1 MKMRR
6 ISKYLFFSLVLTA
19 CFFLLN
25 RQVPFFSDDLG
36 WINSIQGESFLDKIE
51 SVFEVQKRHWLTQ
64 NGRITCHA
72 FLQCVAGNGELAY
85 DLFISILFGLSIL
98 LFNKLFDDKDN
109 KSDILIFAL
118 IAIVFLYL
126 SPSSTTNFYWAAGG
140 CNYLL
145 PVFFSLGFLCCINY
159 LKTRNFDNYLLPFV
173 ALFSFIAG
181 WTHEIFALP
190 ISFALF
196 CMIIYNICKGKHLSK
211 QHFCLIIPFWLGALL
226 IVVSPGTIAR
236 IAGNG
241 GAEGATFLSAL
252 LAKAVTSFKIFRYGR
267 CFYVLLALLIY
278 LALSKKKSLVE
289 FVKDNVFLC
298 LCCLGSLGIVVIL
311 GVGGRAVWGV
321 EVFSLLIIIKW
332 VNSVLA
338 HSDKS
343 AVWNKIG
350 AVLAVIIIVHQ
361 ACLIKPFKES
371 WDTYRAVVEQTK
383 QSNFEGTASMEQWK
397 SDNPLIDP
405 FVAHPYE
412 MMMED
417 MWMRIPLHCNVCR
430 TDVYDYLKKNGGQ
443 MTEKTVMNIDGDF
456 VVPLSEE
463 IEKAVRAGAFEMKLK
478 PITYT
483 QQGSLMYLSWHQL
496 LQKMW
501 PERYPKTISAVYE
514 DEVSCLSVGGRQ
526 YLRFEKPVRPVYR
539 EIESVIIY

>member
-1 MKMRR
+1 MKW
-6 ISKYLFFSLVLTA
+6 ILLFLLSLVTLFFLI
-19 CFFLLN
+19 N
-25 RQVPFFSDDLG
+25 EQVPFFSDDIN
-36 WINSIQGESFLDKIE
+36 WIGSLETNNFSGFVE
-51 SVFEVQKRHWLTQ
+51 SVINRQVNVWLTE
-64 NGRITCHA
+64 NGRAMNHLLWQIT
-72 FLQCVAGNGELAY
+72 VANGDLCY
-85 DLFISILFGLSIL
+85 DVFISVVFVFYLWSAISLAAIRFVWSSLFLWSIAA
-98 LFNKLFDDKDN
+98 F
-109 KSDILIFAL
+109 ST
-118 IAIVFLYL
+118 LYL
-126 SPSSTTNFYWAAGG
+126 SPASSSNFYWAAGG
-140 CNYLL
+140 CHYLWPAML
-145 PVFFSLGFLCCINY
+145 SIVYLILLKKSCINKFSIIK
-159 LKTRNFDNYLLPFV
+159 LTFLSF
-173 ALFSFIAG
+173 FSFIAG

-332 VNSVLA
+332 VNSVLE

-383 QSNFEGTASMEQWK
+383 QSDFEGTASMEQWK

-417 MWMRIPLHCNVCR
+417 MWMRFPLHCNVCR

-496 LQKMW
+496 LQKIW

>member
-1 MKMRR
+1 MKW
-6 ISKYLFFSLVLTA
+6 ILLFLLSLVTLFFLI
-19 CFFLLN
+19 N
-25 RQVPFFSDDLG
+25 EQVPFFSDDIN
-36 WINSIQGESFLDKIE
+36 WIGSLETNNFSGFVE
-51 SVFEVQKRHWLTQ
+51 SVINRQVNVWLTE
-64 NGRITCHA
+64 NGRAMNHLLWQIT
-72 FLQCVAGNGELAY
+72 VANGDLCY
-85 DLFISILFGLSIL
+85 DVFISVVFVFYLWSAINLAAIRFVWNSLFLWSIAA
-98 LFNKLFDDKDN
+98 F
-109 KSDILIFAL
+109 ST
-118 IAIVFLYL
+118 LYL
-126 SPSSTTNFYWAAGG
+126 SPTSSSNFYWAAGG
-140 CNYLL
+140 CHYLWPAMSSIVYLL
-145 PVFFSLGFLCCINY
+145 LLKKSCINKFSIIK
-159 LKTRNFDNYLLPFV
+159 LTFLSF
-173 ALFSFIAG
+173 FSFIAG

-190 ISFALF
+190 ISFTLF

-278 LALSKKKSLVE
+278 LALSKKKSLSV
-289 FVKDNVFLC
+289 FLKDNAFLC

-383 QSNFEGTASMEQWK
+383 QSDFEGTASMEQWK

-430 TDVYDYLKKNGGQ
+430 TNVYDYLKKNGGQ

-456 VVPLSEE
+456 VVPLSDE

-496 LQKMW
+496 LQKIW

-514 DEVSCLSVGGRQ
+514 DEVSYLSVGGRQ

>member
-1 MKMRR
+1 MKW
-6 ISKYLFFSLVLTA
+6 ILLFLLSLVTLFFLI
-19 CFFLLN
+19 N
-25 RQVPFFSDDLG
+25 EQVPFFSDDIN
-36 WINSIQGESFLDKIE
+36 WIGSLETNNFSGFVE
-51 SVFEVQKRHWLTQ
+51 SVINRQVNVWLTE
-64 NGRITCHA
+64 NGRAMNHLLWQIT
-72 FLQCVAGNGELAY
+72 VANGDLCY
-85 DLFISILFGLSIL
+85 DVFISVVFVIFLWSAINFAAIRFVWSSLFLWSIAA
-98 LFNKLFDDKDN
+98 F
-109 KSDILIFAL
+109 ST
-118 IAIVFLYL
+118 LYL
-126 SPSSTTNFYWAAGG
+126 SPASSSNFYWAAGG
-140 CNYLL
+140 CHYLWPAML
-145 PVFFSLGFLCCINY
+145 SIVYLILLKKSCINKFSIIK
-159 LKTRNFDNYLLPFV
+159 LTFLSF
-173 ALFSFIAG
+173 FSFIAG

-383 QSNFEGTASMEQWK
+383 QSDFEGTASMEQWK

>member
-1 MKMRR
+1 MKW
-6 ISKYLFFSLVLTA
+6 ILLFLLSLVTLFFLI
-19 CFFLLN
+19 N
-25 RQVPFFSDDLG
+25 EQVPFFSDDIN
-36 WINSIQGESFLDKIE
+36 WIGSLETNNFSGFVE
-51 SVFEVQKRHWLTQ
+51 SVINRQVNVWLTE
-64 NGRITCHA
+64 NGRAMNHLLWQIT
-72 FLQCVAGNGELAY
+72 VANGDLCY
-85 DLFISILFGLSIL
+85 DVFISVVFVFYLWSTINLAAIRFVWNSLFLWSIAA
-98 LFNKLFDDKDN
+98 F
-109 KSDILIFAL
+109 ST
-118 IAIVFLYL
+118 LYL
-126 SPSSTTNFYWAAGG
+126 SPASSSNFYWAAGG
-140 CNYLL
+140 CHYLWPAML
-145 PVFFSLGFLCCINY
+145 SIVYLILLKKSCINKFSIIK
-159 LKTRNFDNYLLPFV
+159 LTFLSF
-173 ALFSFIAG
+173 FSFIAG

-383 QSNFEGTASMEQWK
+383 QSDFEGTASMEQWK

>member
-1 MKMRR
+1 MKW
-6 ISKYLFFSLVLTA
+6 ILLFLLSLVTLFFLI
-19 CFFLLN
+19 N
-25 RQVPFFSDDLG
+25 EQVPFFSDDIN
-36 WINSIQGESFLDKIE
+36 WIGSLETNNFSGFVE
-51 SVFEVQKRHWLTQ
+51 SVINRQVNVWLTE
-64 NGRITCHA
+64 NGRAMNHLLWQIT
-72 FLQCVAGNGELAY
+72 VANGDLCY
-85 DLFISILFGLSIL
+85 DVFISVVFVFYLWSAINLAAIRFVWNSLFLWSIAA
-98 LFNKLFDDKDN
+98 F
-109 KSDILIFAL
+109 ST
-118 IAIVFLYL
+118 LYL
-126 SPSSTTNFYWAAGG
+126 SPTSSSNFYWAAGG
-140 CNYLL
+140 CHYLWPAMSSIVYLL
-145 PVFFSLGFLCCINY
+145 LLKKSCINKFSIIK
-159 LKTRNFDNYLLPFV
+159 LTFLSF
-173 ALFSFIAG
+173 FSFIAG

-278 LALSKKKSLVE
+278 LALSKKKSLSV
-289 FVKDNVFLC
+289 FLKDNALLC

-383 QSNFEGTASMEQWK
+383 QSDFEGTSSMEQWK

-430 TDVYDYLKKNGGQ
+430 TNVYDYLKKNGGQ

-456 VVPLSEE
+456 VVPLSDE

-501 PERYPKTISAVYE
+501 PERYPTTISVVYE
-514 DEVSCLSVGGRQ
+514 DEVSRLSVGGRQ

-539 EIESVIIY
+539 QIESVIIY

>member
-1 MKMRR
+1 MKW
-6 ISKYLFFSLVLTA
+6 ILLFLLSLVTLFFLI
-19 CFFLLN
+19 N
-25 RQVPFFSDDLG
+25 EQVPFFSDDIN
-36 WINSIQGESFLDKIE
+36 WIGSLETNNFSGFVE
-51 SVFEVQKRHWLTQ
+51 SVINRQVNVWLTE
-64 NGRITCHA
+64 NGRAMNHLLWQIT
-72 FLQCVAGNGELAY
+72 VANGDLCY
-85 DLFISILFGLSIL
+85 DVFISVVFVFYLWSAINLAAIRFVWNSLFLWSIVA
-98 LFNKLFDDKDN
+98 F
-109 KSDILIFAL
+109 ST
-118 IAIVFLYL
+118 LYL
-126 SPSSTTNFYWAAGG
+126 SPTSSSNFYWAAGG
-140 CNYLL
+140 CHYLWPAMSSIVYL
-145 PVFFSLGFLCCINY
+145 ILLKKSCINKFSIIKLTLLSFFS
-159 LKTRNFDNYLLPFV
+159 FV
-173 ALFSFIAG
+173 AG

-278 LALSKKKSLVE
+278 LALSKKKSLGE

-383 QSNFEGTASMEQWK
+383 QSDFEGTASMEQWK

-430 TDVYDYLKKNGGQ
+430 KDVYDYLKKNGGQ

-514 DEVSCLSVGGRQ
+514 DEVSCLIVGGRQ

>member
-1 MKMRR
+1 MKW
-6 ISKYLFFSLVLTA
+6 ILLFLLSLVTLFFLI
-19 CFFLLN
+19 N
-25 RQVPFFSDDLG
+25 EQVPFFSDDIN
-36 WINSIQGESFLDKIE
+36 WIGSLETNNFSGFVESIINRQ
-51 SVFEVQKRHWLTQ
+51 VNVWLTE
-64 NGRITCHA
+64 NGRAMNHLLWQIT
-72 FLQCVAGNGELAY
+72 VGNGDLCY
-85 DLFISILFGLSIL
+85 DVFISVVFVFYLWSAINLAAIRFVWSSLFLWSIAA
-98 LFNKLFDDKDN
+98 F
-109 KSDILIFAL
+109 ST
-118 IAIVFLYL
+118 LYL
-126 SPSSTTNFYWAAGG
+126 SPASSSNFYWAAGG
-140 CNYLL
+140 CHYLWPAL
-145 PVFFSLGFLCCINY
+145 LSIVYLILLKKSCINKFSIIK
-159 LKTRNFDNYLLPFV
+159 LTCLSFV
-173 ALFSFIAG
+173 SFMAG

-196 CMIIYNICKGKHLSK
+196 CMIIYNIYKGKHLSI

-289 FVKDNVFLC
+289 FVKDNALLC

-383 QSNFEGTASMEQWK
+383 QSDFEGTASMEQWK

-430 TDVYDYLKKNGGQ
+430 TNVYDYLKKNGGQ

-483 QQGSLMYLSWHQL
+483 QQGSLMYLTWHQM
-496 LQKMW
+496 LQMMW

>member
-1 MKMRR
+1 MKW
-6 ISKYLFFSLVLTA
+6 ILLFLLSLVTLFFLI
-19 CFFLLN
+19 N
-25 RQVPFFSDDLG
+25 EQVPFFSDDIN
-36 WINSIQGESFLDKIE
+36 WIGSLETNNFSGFVE
-51 SVFEVQKRHWLTQ
+51 SVINRQVNVWLTE
-64 NGRITCHA
+64 NGRAMNHLLWQIT
-72 FLQCVAGNGELAY
+72 VANGDLCY
-85 DLFISILFGLSIL
+85 DVFISVVFVFYLWSTINLAAIRFVWNSLFLWSIAA
-98 LFNKLFDDKDN
+98 F
-109 KSDILIFAL
+109 ST
-118 IAIVFLYL
+118 LYL
-126 SPSSTTNFYWAAGG
+126 SPASSSNFYWAAGG
-140 CNYLL
+140 CHYLWPAMLSIVYLL
-145 PVFFSLGFLCCINY
+145 LLKKSCINKFSIIKLTFLSFFSFM
-159 LKTRNFDNYLLPFV
+159 
-173 ALFSFIAG
+173 AG

-196 CMIIYNICKGKHLSK
+196 CMIIYNICKGKYLSK

-350 AVLAVIIIVHQ
+350 AVLSVIIIVHQ

-539 EIESVIIY
+539 EMESVIIY

>member
-1 MKMRR
+1 MKW
-6 ISKYLFFSLVLTA
+6 ILLFLLSLVTLFFLI
-19 CFFLLN
+19 N
-25 RQVPFFSDDLG
+25 EQVPFFSDDIN
-36 WINSIQGESFLDKIE
+36 WIGSLETNNFSGFVE
-51 SVFEVQKRHWLTQ
+51 SVINRQVNVWLTE
-64 NGRITCHA
+64 NGRAMNHLLWQIT
-72 FLQCVAGNGELAY
+72 VANGDLCY
-85 DLFISILFGLSIL
+85 DVFISVVFVFYLWSAISLAAIRFVWSSLFLWSIAA
-98 LFNKLFDDKDN
+98 F
-109 KSDILIFAL
+109 ST
-118 IAIVFLYL
+118 LYL
-126 SPSSTTNFYWAAGG
+126 SPASSSNFYWAAGG
-140 CNYLL
+140 CHYLWPAML
-145 PVFFSLGFLCCINY
+145 SIVYLILLKKSCINKFSIIKLTFLSFFSFM
-159 LKTRNFDNYLLPFV
+159 
-173 ALFSFIAG
+173 AG

-196 CMIIYNICKGKHLSK
+196 CMIIYNICKGKHLSI

-289 FVKDNVFLC
+289 FVKDNALLC

>member
-1 MKMRR
+1 MKW
-6 ISKYLFFSLVLTA
+6 ILLFLLSLVTLFFLI
-19 CFFLLN
+19 N
-25 RQVPFFSDDLG
+25 EQVPFFSDDIN
-36 WINSIQGESFLDKIE
+36 WIGSLETNNFSGFVE
-51 SVFEVQKRHWLTQ
+51 SVINRQVNVWLTE
-64 NGRITCHA
+64 NGRAMNHLLWQIT
-72 FLQCVAGNGELAY
+72 VANGDLCY
-85 DLFISILFGLSIL
+85 DVFISVVFVFYLWSAINLAAIRFVWNSLFLWSIAA
-98 LFNKLFDDKDN
+98 F
-109 KSDILIFAL
+109 ST
-118 IAIVFLYL
+118 LYL
-126 SPSSTTNFYWAAGG
+126 SPTSSSNFYWAAGG
-140 CNYLL
+140 CHYLWPAMSSIVYLL
-145 PVFFSLGFLCCINY
+145 LLKKSCINKFSIIK
-159 LKTRNFDNYLLPFV
+159 LTFLSF
-173 ALFSFIAG
+173 FSFIAG

-190 ISFALF
+190 ISFTLF

-278 LALSKKKSLVE
+278 LALSKKKSLSV
-289 FVKDNVFLC
+289 FLKDNAFLC

>member
-1 MKMRR
+1 MKW
-6 ISKYLFFSLVLTA
+6 ILLFLLSLVTLFFLI
-19 CFFLLN
+19 N
-25 RQVPFFSDDLG
+25 EQVPFFSDDIN
-36 WINSIQGESFLDKIE
+36 WIGSLETNNFSGFVESIINRQ
-51 SVFEVQKRHWLTQ
+51 VNVWLTE
-64 NGRITCHA
+64 NGRAMNHLLWQIT
-72 FLQCVAGNGELAY
+72 VANGDLCY
-85 DLFISILFGLSIL
+85 DVFISVVFVFSLWSAINLAAIRFVWNSLFLWSIAA
-98 LFNKLFDDKDN
+98 F
-109 KSDILIFAL
+109 ST
-118 IAIVFLYL
+118 LYL
-126 SPSSTTNFYWAAGG
+126 SPTSSSNFYWAAGG
-140 CNYLL
+140 CHYLWPAMSSIVYL
-145 PVFFSLGFLCCINY
+145 ILLKKSCINKFSIIKLTFLSFFS
-159 LKTRNFDNYLLPFV
+159 FV
-173 ALFSFIAG
+173 AG

-267 CFYVLLALLIY
+267 CFYVLLALLVY

-371 WDTYRAVVEQTK
+371 WDTYRAVVEQIK
-383 QSNFEGTASMEQWK
+383 QSDFEGTSSMEQWK

-443 MTEKTVMNIDGDF
+443 MPEKTVMNIDGDF

>member
-1 MKMRR
+1 MKW
-6 ISKYLFFSLVLTA
+6 ILLFLLSLVTLFFLI
-19 CFFLLN
+19 N
-25 RQVPFFSDDLG
+25 EQVPFFSDDIN
-36 WINSIQGESFLDKIE
+36 WIGSLETNNFSGFVE
-51 SVFEVQKRHWLTQ
+51 SVINRQVNVWLTE
-64 NGRITCHA
+64 NGRAMNHLLWQIT
-72 FLQCVAGNGELAY
+72 VANGDLCY
-85 DLFISILFGLSIL
+85 DVFISVVFVFYLWSAINLAAIRFVWNSLFLWSIAA
-98 LFNKLFDDKDN
+98 F
-109 KSDILIFAL
+109 ST
-118 IAIVFLYL
+118 LYL
-126 SPSSTTNFYWAAGG
+126 SPTSSSNFYWAAGG
-140 CNYLL
+140 CHYLWPAMSSIVYLL
-145 PVFFSLGFLCCINY
+145 LLKKSCINKFSIIK
-159 LKTRNFDNYLLPFV
+159 LTFLSF
-173 ALFSFIAG
+173 FSFIAG

-190 ISFALF
+190 ISFTLF

-278 LALSKKKSLVE
+278 LALSKKKSLSV
-289 FVKDNVFLC
+289 FLKDNAFLC

-383 QSNFEGTASMEQWK
+383 QSDFEGTASMEQWK

-430 TDVYDYLKKNGGQ
+430 TNVYDYLKKNGGQ

-456 VVPLSEE
+456 VVPLSDE

-514 DEVSCLSVGGRQ
+514 DEVSCLIVGGRQ

>member
-1 MKMRR
+1 MKW
-6 ISKYLFFSLVLTA
+6 ILLFLLSLVTLFFLI
-19 CFFLLN
+19 N
-25 RQVPFFSDDLG
+25 EQVPFFSDDIN
-36 WINSIQGESFLDKIE
+36 WIGSLETNNFSGFVE
-51 SVFEVQKRHWLTQ
+51 SVINRQVNVWLTE
-64 NGRITCHA
+64 NGRAMNHLLWQIT
-72 FLQCVAGNGELAY
+72 VANGDLCY
-85 DLFISILFGLSIL
+85 DVFISVVFVFYLWSAINLAAIRFVWNSLFLWSIVA
-98 LFNKLFDDKDN
+98 F
-109 KSDILIFAL
+109 ST
-118 IAIVFLYL
+118 LYL
-126 SPSSTTNFYWAAGG
+126 SPTSSSNFYWAAGG
-140 CNYLL
+140 CHYLWPAMSSIVYL
-145 PVFFSLGFLCCINY
+145 ILLKKSCINKFSIIKLTFLSFFS
-159 LKTRNFDNYLLPFV
+159 FV
-173 ALFSFIAG
+173 AG

-278 LALSKKKSLVE
+278 LALSKKKSLGE

-430 TDVYDYLKKNGGQ
+430 KDVYDYLKKNGGQ

-514 DEVSCLSVGGRQ
+514 DEVSCLIVGGRQ

>member
-1 MKMRR
+1 MKW
-6 ISKYLFFSLVLTA
+6 ILLFLLSLVTLFFLI
-19 CFFLLN
+19 N
-25 RQVPFFSDDLG
+25 EQVPFFSDDIN
-36 WINSIQGESFLDKIE
+36 WIGSLETNNFSGFVE
-51 SVFEVQKRHWLTQ
+51 SVINRQVNVWLTE
-64 NGRITCHA
+64 NGRAMNHLLWQIT
-72 FLQCVAGNGELAY
+72 VANGDLCY
-85 DLFISILFGLSIL
+85 DVFISVVFVFYLWSTINLAAIRFVWNSLFLWSIAA
-98 LFNKLFDDKDN
+98 F
-109 KSDILIFAL
+109 ST
-118 IAIVFLYL
+118 LYL
-126 SPSSTTNFYWAAGG
+126 SPASSSNFYWAAGG
-140 CNYLL
+140 CHYLWPAMLSIVYLL
-145 PVFFSLGFLCCINY
+145 LLKKSCINKFSIIKLTFLSFFSFM
-159 LKTRNFDNYLLPFV
+159 
-173 ALFSFIAG
+173 AG

-196 CMIIYNICKGKHLSK
+196 CMIIYNICKGKYLSK

-463 IEKAVRAGAFEMKLK
+463 NEKAVRAGAFEMKLK

>member
-1 MKMRR
+1 MKW
-6 ISKYLFFSLVLTA
+6 ILLFLLSLVTLFFLI
-19 CFFLLN
+19 N
-25 RQVPFFSDDLG
+25 EQVPFFSDDIN
-36 WINSIQGESFLDKIE
+36 WIGSLETNNFSGFVE
-51 SVFEVQKRHWLTQ
+51 SVINRQVNVWLTE
-64 NGRITCHA
+64 NGRAMNHLLWQIT
-72 FLQCVAGNGELAY
+72 VGNGDLCY
-85 DLFISILFGLSIL
+85 DVFISVVFVIFLWSAINLAAIRFIWSSLFLWSIAA
-98 LFNKLFDDKDN
+98 F
-109 KSDILIFAL
+109 ST
-118 IAIVFLYL
+118 LYL
-126 SPSSTTNFYWAAGG
+126 SPASSSNFYWAAGG
-140 CNYLL
+140 CHYLWPAML
-145 PVFFSLGFLCCINY
+145 SIVYLILLKKSCINKFSIIK
-159 LKTRNFDNYLLPFV
+159 LTFLSF
-173 ALFSFIAG
+173 FSFIAG

-196 CMIIYNICKGKHLSK
+196 CMIIYNICKGKHLSI

-289 FVKDNVFLC
+289 FVKDNALLC

-343 AVWNKIG
+343 AVLNKIG
-350 AVLAVIIIVHQ
+350 AVLVVIIIVHQ

-514 DEVSCLSVGGRQ
+514 DEVSCLSVGGRL

>member
-1 MKMRR
+1 M
-6 ISKYLFFSLVLTA
+6 
-19 CFFLLN
+19 
-25 RQVPFFSDDLG
+25 
-36 WINSIQGESFLDKIE
+36 
-51 SVFEVQKRHWLTQ
+51 
-64 NGRITCHA
+64 
-72 FLQCVAGNGELAY
+72 
-85 DLFISILFGLSIL
+85 
-98 LFNKLFDDKDN
+98 
-109 KSDILIFAL
+109 
-118 IAIVFLYL
+118 
-126 SPSSTTNFYWAAGG
+126 
-140 CNYLL
+140 
-145 PVFFSLGFLCCINY
+145 
-159 LKTRNFDNYLLPFV
+159 
-173 ALFSFIAG
+173 
-181 WTHEIFALP
+181 
-190 ISFALF
+190 
-196 CMIIYNICKGKHLSK
+196 
-211 QHFCLIIPFWLGALL
+211 
-226 IVVSPGTIAR
+226 
-236 IAGNG
+236 
-241 GAEGATFLSAL
+241 
-252 LAKAVTSFKIFRYGR
+252 
-267 CFYVLLALLIY
+267 
-278 LALSKKKSLVE
+278 VE

-383 QSNFEGTASMEQWK
+383 QSNFEETASMEQWK

-443 MTEKTVMNIDGDF
+443 MPEKTVMNIDGDF

-496 LQKMW
+496 LQKIW

-539 EIESVIIY
+539 QIESVIIY

>member
-1 MKMRR
+1 MKW
-6 ISKYLFFSLVLTA
+6 ILLFLLSLVTLFFLI
-19 CFFLLN
+19 N
-25 RQVPFFSDDLG
+25 EQVPFFSDDIN
-36 WINSIQGESFLDKIE
+36 WIGSLETNNFSGFVE
-51 SVFEVQKRHWLTQ
+51 SVINRQVNVWLTE
-64 NGRITCHA
+64 NGRAMNHLLWQIT
-72 FLQCVAGNGELAY
+72 VANGDLCY
-85 DLFISILFGLSIL
+85 DVFISVVFVFYLWSAISLAAIRFVWSSLFLWSIAA
-98 LFNKLFDDKDN
+98 F
-109 KSDILIFAL
+109 ST
-118 IAIVFLYL
+118 LYL
-126 SPSSTTNFYWAAGG
+126 SPASSSNFYWAAGG
-140 CNYLL
+140 CHYLWPAML
-145 PVFFSLGFLCCINY
+145 SIVYLILLKKSCINKFSIIK
-159 LKTRNFDNYLLPFV
+159 LTFLSF
-173 ALFSFIAG
+173 FSFIAG

-226 IVVSPGTIAR
+226 IVVSPGTMAR

-289 FVKDNVFLC
+289 FVKDNVLLC

>member
-1 MKMRR
+1 MKW
-6 ISKYLFFSLVLTA
+6 ILLFLLSLVTLFFLI
-19 CFFLLN
+19 N
-25 RQVPFFSDDLG
+25 EQVPFFSDDIN
-36 WINSIQGESFLDKIE
+36 WIGSLETNNFSGFVE
-51 SVFEVQKRHWLTQ
+51 SVINRQVNVWLTE
-64 NGRITCHA
+64 NGRAMNHLLWQIT
-72 FLQCVAGNGELAY
+72 VANGDLCY
-85 DLFISILFGLSIL
+85 DVFISVVFVFYLWSAINLAAIRFVWNSLFLWSIAA
-98 LFNKLFDDKDN
+98 F
-109 KSDILIFAL
+109 ST
-118 IAIVFLYL
+118 LYL
-126 SPSSTTNFYWAAGG
+126 SPTSSSNFYWAAGG
-140 CNYLL
+140 CHYLWPAMSSIVYLL
-145 PVFFSLGFLCCINY
+145 LLKKSCINKFSIIK
-159 LKTRNFDNYLLPFV
+159 LTFLSF
-173 ALFSFIAG
+173 FSFIAG

-190 ISFALF
+190 ISFTLF

-278 LALSKKKSLVE
+278 LALSKKKSLSV
-289 FVKDNVFLC
+289 FLKDNAFLC

-338 HSDKS
+338 HSYKS

-383 QSNFEGTASMEQWK
+383 QSDFEGTASMEQWK

-430 TDVYDYLKKNGGQ
+430 TNVYDYLKKNGGQ

-456 VVPLSEE
+456 VVPLSDE

-478 PITYT
+478 PFTYT

-501 PERYPKTISAVYE
+501 PERYPTVVYE
-514 DEVSCLSVGGRQ
+514 DEVSRLSVGGRQ

>member
-1 MKMRR
+1 MKW
-6 ISKYLFFSLVLTA
+6 ILLFLLSLVTLFFLI
-19 CFFLLN
+19 N
-25 RQVPFFSDDLG
+25 EQVPFFSDDIN
-36 WINSIQGESFLDKIE
+36 WIGSLETNNFSGFVE
-51 SVFEVQKRHWLTQ
+51 SVINRQVNVWLTE
-64 NGRITCHA
+64 NGRAMNHLLWQIT
-72 FLQCVAGNGELAY
+72 VGNGDLCY
-85 DLFISILFGLSIL
+85 DVFISVVFVIFLWSAINLAAIRFIWSSLFLWSIAA
-98 LFNKLFDDKDN
+98 F
-109 KSDILIFAL
+109 ST
-118 IAIVFLYL
+118 LYL
-126 SPSSTTNFYWAAGG
+126 SPASSSNFYWAAGG
-140 CNYLL
+140 CHYLWPAML
-145 PVFFSLGFLCCINY
+145 SIVYLILLKKSCINKFSIIK
-159 LKTRNFDNYLLPFV
+159 LTFLSF
-173 ALFSFIAG
+173 FSFIAG

-196 CMIIYNICKGKHLSK
+196 CMIIYNICKGKHLSI

-289 FVKDNVFLC
+289 FVKDNVLLC

-343 AVWNKIG
+343 AVLNKIG
-350 AVLAVIIIVHQ
+350 AVLVVIIIVHQ

-514 DEVSCLSVGGRQ
+514 DEVSCLSVGGRL

>member
-1 MKMRR
+1 MKW
-6 ISKYLFFSLVLTA
+6 ILLFLLSLVTLFFLI
-19 CFFLLN
+19 N
-25 RQVPFFSDDLG
+25 EQVPFFSDDIN
-36 WINSIQGESFLDKIE
+36 WIGSLETNNFSGFVE
-51 SVFEVQKRHWLTQ
+51 SVINRQVDVWLTE
-64 NGRITCHA
+64 NGRAMNHLLWQIT
-72 FLQCVAGNGELAY
+72 VANGDLCY
-85 DLFISILFGLSIL
+85 DVFISVVFVFYLWSTINLAAIRFVWNSLFLWSIAA
-98 LFNKLFDDKDN
+98 F
-109 KSDILIFAL
+109 ST
-118 IAIVFLYL
+118 LYL
-126 SPSSTTNFYWAAGG
+126 SPASSSNFYWAAGG
-140 CNYLL
+140 CHYLWPAMLSIVYLL
-145 PVFFSLGFLCCINY
+145 LLKKSCINKFSIIK
-159 LKTRNFDNYLLPFV
+159 LTFLSF
-173 ALFSFIAG
+173 FSFIAG

-196 CMIIYNICKGKHLSK
+196 CMIIYNICKGKHLSI

-383 QSNFEGTASMEQWK
+383 LSDFEGTASMEQWK

-483 QQGSLMYLSWHQL
+483 QQGSLMYLTWHQM
-496 LQKMW
+496 LQMMW

>member
-1 MKMRR
+1 MKW
-6 ISKYLFFSLVLTA
+6 ILLFLLSLVTLFFLI
-19 CFFLLN
+19 N
-25 RQVPFFSDDLG
+25 EQVPFFSDDIN
-36 WINSIQGESFLDKIE
+36 WIGSLETNNFSGFVE
-51 SVFEVQKRHWLTQ
+51 SVINRQVNVWLTE
-64 NGRITCHA
+64 NGRAMNHLLWQIT
-72 FLQCVAGNGELAY
+72 VANGDLCY
-85 DLFISILFGLSIL
+85 DVFISVVFVFYLWSAINLAAIRFVWNSLFLWSIAA
-98 LFNKLFDDKDN
+98 F
-109 KSDILIFAL
+109 ST
-118 IAIVFLYL
+118 LYL
-126 SPSSTTNFYWAAGG
+126 SPTSSSNFYWAAGG
-140 CNYLL
+140 CHYLWPAMSSIVYLL
-145 PVFFSLGFLCCINY
+145 LLKKSCINKFSIIKLTFLSFFS
-159 LKTRNFDNYLLPFV
+159 FV
-173 ALFSFIAG
+173 AG

-278 LALSKKKSLVE
+278 LALSKKKSLSV
-289 FVKDNVFLC
+289 FLKDNAFLC

-383 QSNFEGTASMEQWK
+383 QSDFEGTASMEQWK

-430 TDVYDYLKKNGGQ
+430 KDVYDYLKKNGGQ

-456 VVPLSEE
+456 VVPLSDE

-514 DEVSCLSVGGRQ
+514 DEVSCLIVGGRQ

>member
-1 MKMRR
+1 MKW
-6 ISKYLFFSLVLTA
+6 ILLFLLSLVTLFFLI
-19 CFFLLN
+19 N
-25 RQVPFFSDDLG
+25 EQVPFFSDDIN
-36 WINSIQGESFLDKIE
+36 WIGSLETNNFSGFVE
-51 SVFEVQKRHWLTQ
+51 SVINRQVNVWLTE
-64 NGRITCHA
+64 NGRAMNHLLWQIT
-72 FLQCVAGNGELAY
+72 VANGDLCY
-85 DLFISILFGLSIL
+85 DVFISVVFVFYLWSAISLAAIRFVWSSLFLWSIAA
-98 LFNKLFDDKDN
+98 F
-109 KSDILIFAL
+109 ST
-118 IAIVFLYL
+118 LYL
-126 SPSSTTNFYWAAGG
+126 SPASSSNFYWAAGG
-140 CNYLL
+140 CHYLWPAML
-145 PVFFSLGFLCCINY
+145 SIVYLILLKKSCINKFSIIK
-159 LKTRNFDNYLLPFV
+159 LTFLSF
-173 ALFSFIAG
+173 FSFIAG

-196 CMIIYNICKGKHLSK
+196 CMIIYNICKGKHLSI

-267 CFYVLLALLIY
+267 CFYVLLAFLIY

-289 FVKDNVFLC
+289 FVKDNALLC

-383 QSNFEGTASMEQWK
+383 QSDFEGTASMEQWK

-417 MWMRIPLHCNVCR
+417 MWMRIPLHCNVCK
-430 TDVYDYLKKNGGQ
+430 TNVYDYLKKNGGQ

-483 QQGSLMYLSWHQL
+483 QQGSLMYLTWHQM
-496 LQKMW
+496 LQMMW

>member
-1 MKMRR
+1 MKW
-6 ISKYLFFSLVLTA
+6 ILLFLLSLVTLFFLI
-19 CFFLLN
+19 N
-25 RQVPFFSDDLG
+25 EQVPFFSDDIN
-36 WINSIQGESFLDKIE
+36 WIGSLETNNFSGFVE
-51 SVFEVQKRHWLTQ
+51 SVINRQVNVWLTE
-64 NGRITCHA
+64 NGRAMNHLLWQIT
-72 FLQCVAGNGELAY
+72 VANGDLCY
-85 DLFISILFGLSIL
+85 DVFISVVFVFYLWSTINLAAIRFVWNSLFLWSIAA
-98 LFNKLFDDKDN
+98 F
-109 KSDILIFAL
+109 ST
-118 IAIVFLYL
+118 LYL
-126 SPSSTTNFYWAAGG
+126 SPASSSNFYWAAGG
-140 CNYLL
+140 CHYLWPAMLSIVYLL
-145 PVFFSLGFLCCINY
+145 LLKKSCINKFSIIK
-159 LKTRNFDNYLLPFV
+159 LTFLSF
-173 ALFSFIAG
+173 FSFIAG

>member
-1 MKMRR
+1 MKW
-6 ISKYLFFSLVLTA
+6 ILLFLLSLVTLFFLI
-19 CFFLLN
+19 N
-25 RQVPFFSDDLG
+25 EQVPFFSDDIN
-36 WINSIQGESFLDKIE
+36 WIGSLETNNFSGFVE
-51 SVFEVQKRHWLTQ
+51 SVINRQVNVWLTE
-64 NGRITCHA
+64 NGRAMNHLLWQIT
-72 FLQCVAGNGELAY
+72 VANGDLCY
-85 DLFISILFGLSIL
+85 DVFISVVFVFYLWSAISLAAIRFVWSSLFLWSIAA
-98 LFNKLFDDKDN
+98 F
-109 KSDILIFAL
+109 ST
-118 IAIVFLYL
+118 LYL
-126 SPSSTTNFYWAAGG
+126 SPASSSNFYWAAGG
-140 CNYLL
+140 CHYLWPAML
-145 PVFFSLGFLCCINY
+145 SIVYLILLKKSCINKFSIIK
-159 LKTRNFDNYLLPFV
+159 LTFLSF
-173 ALFSFIAG
+173 FSFIAG

-289 FVKDNVFLC
+289 FVKDNVLLC

-383 QSNFEGTASMEQWK
+383 QSDFEGTASMEQWK

-417 MWMRIPLHCNVCR
+417 MWMRFPLHCNVCR

>member
-1 MKMRR
+1 MKW
-6 ISKYLFFSLVLTA
+6 ILLFLLSLVTLFFLI
-19 CFFLLN
+19 N
-25 RQVPFFSDDLG
+25 EQVPFFSDDIN
-36 WINSIQGESFLDKIE
+36 WIGSLETNNFSGFVE
-51 SVFEVQKRHWLTQ
+51 SVINRQVNVWLTE
-64 NGRITCHA
+64 NGRAMNHLLWQIT
-72 FLQCVAGNGELAY
+72 VANGDLCY
-85 DLFISILFGLSIL
+85 DVFISVVFVFYLWSAINLAAIRFVWNSLFLWSIAA
-98 LFNKLFDDKDN
+98 F
-109 KSDILIFAL
+109 ST
-118 IAIVFLYL
+118 LYL
-126 SPSSTTNFYWAAGG
+126 SPASSSNFYWAAGG
-140 CNYLL
+140 CHYLWPAMSSIVYL
-145 PVFFSLGFLCCINY
+145 ILLKKSCINKFSIIKLTFLSFFS
-159 LKTRNFDNYLLPFV
+159 FV
-173 ALFSFIAG
+173 AG

-267 CFYVLLALLIY
+267 CFYGLLALLIY
-278 LALSKKKSLVE
+278 LALSKKKSLSV
-289 FVKDNVFLC
+289 FLKDNAFLC

-383 QSNFEGTASMEQWK
+383 QSNFEETASMEQWK

-430 TDVYDYLKKNGGQ
+430 TNVYDYLKKNGGQ

-483 QQGSLMYLSWHQL
+483 QQGSLMYLTWHQM
-496 LQKMW
+496 LQMMW

>member
-1 MKMRR
+1 MKW
-6 ISKYLFFSLVLTA
+6 ILLFLLSLVTLFFLI
-19 CFFLLN
+19 N
-25 RQVPFFSDDLG
+25 EQVPFFSDDIN
-36 WINSIQGESFLDKIE
+36 WIGSLETNNFSGFVE
-51 SVFEVQKRHWLTQ
+51 SVINRQVNVWLTE
-64 NGRITCHA
+64 NGRAMNHLLWQIT
-72 FLQCVAGNGELAY
+72 VANGDLCY
-85 DLFISILFGLSIL
+85 DVFISVVFVFYLWSAISLAAIRFVWSSLFLWSIAA
-98 LFNKLFDDKDN
+98 F
-109 KSDILIFAL
+109 ST
-118 IAIVFLYL
+118 LYL
-126 SPSSTTNFYWAAGG
+126 SPASSSNFYWAAGG
-140 CNYLL
+140 CHYLWPAML
-145 PVFFSLGFLCCINY
+145 SIVYLILLKKSCINKFSIIK
-159 LKTRNFDNYLLPFV
+159 LTFLSF
-173 ALFSFIAG
+173 FSFIAG

-196 CMIIYNICKGKHLSK
+196 CMIIYNICKGKHLSI

-332 VNSVLA
+332 VNSVLE

>member
-1 MKMRR
+1 MKW
-6 ISKYLFFSLVLTA
+6 ILLFLLSLVTLFFLI
-19 CFFLLN
+19 N
-25 RQVPFFSDDLG
+25 EQVPFFSDDIN
-36 WINSIQGESFLDKIE
+36 WIGSLETNNFSGFVESIINRQ
-51 SVFEVQKRHWLTQ
+51 VNVWLTE
-64 NGRITCHA
+64 NGRAMNHLLWQIT
-72 FLQCVAGNGELAY
+72 VANGDLCY
-85 DLFISILFGLSIL
+85 DVFISVVFVFYLWSAINLAAIRFVWSSLFLWSIAA
-98 LFNKLFDDKDN
+98 F
-109 KSDILIFAL
+109 ST
-118 IAIVFLYL
+118 LYL
-126 SPSSTTNFYWAAGG
+126 SPASSSNFYWAAGG
-140 CNYLL
+140 CHYLWPAML
-145 PVFFSLGFLCCINY
+145 SIVYLILLKKSCINKFSIIKLTFLSFFS
-159 LKTRNFDNYLLPFV
+159 FV
-173 ALFSFIAG
+173 AG

-267 CFYVLLALLIY
+267 CFYVLLALLVY

-383 QSNFEGTASMEQWK
+383 QSNFEETASMEQWK

-430 TDVYDYLKKNGGQ
+430 TDVYDYLKKINSSYMILITSIKILYIGWQ
-443 MTEKTVMNIDGDF
+443 KEID
-456 VVPLSEE
+456 
-463 IEKAVRAGAFEMKLK
+463 IK
-478 PITYT
+478 
-483 QQGSLMYLSWHQL
+483 
-496 LQKMW
+496 
-501 PERYPKTISAVYE
+501 
-514 DEVSCLSVGGRQ
+514 
-526 YLRFEKPVRPVYR
+526 
-539 EIESVIIY
+539 

>member
-1 MKMRR
+1 MKW
-6 ISKYLFFSLVLTA
+6 ILLFLLSLVTLFFLI
-19 CFFLLN
+19 N
-25 RQVPFFSDDLG
+25 EQVPFFSDDIN
-36 WINSIQGESFLDKIE
+36 WIGSLETNNFSGFVE
-51 SVFEVQKRHWLTQ
+51 SVINRQVNVWLTE
-64 NGRITCHA
+64 NGRAMNHLLWQIT
-72 FLQCVAGNGELAY
+72 VANGDLCY
-85 DLFISILFGLSIL
+85 DVFISVVFVFYLWSTINLAAIRFVWNSLFLWSIAA
-98 LFNKLFDDKDN
+98 F
-109 KSDILIFAL
+109 ST
-118 IAIVFLYL
+118 LYL
-126 SPSSTTNFYWAAGG
+126 LPASSSNFYWAAGG
-140 CNYLL
+140 CHYLWPAMLSIVYLL
-145 PVFFSLGFLCCINY
+145 LLKKSCINKFSIIKLTFLSFFSFM
-159 LKTRNFDNYLLPFV
+159 
-173 ALFSFIAG
+173 AG

-350 AVLAVIIIVHQ
+350 AVLSVIIIVHQ

-483 QQGSLMYLSWHQL
+483 QQGSLMYLTWHQM
-496 LQKMW
+496 LQMMW
-501 PERYPKTISAVYE
+501 PERYPKTISVVYE

-539 EIESVIIY
+539 EMESVIIY

>member
-1 MKMRR
+1 MKW
-6 ISKYLFFSLVLTA
+6 ILLFLLSLVTLFFLI
-19 CFFLLN
+19 N
-25 RQVPFFSDDLG
+25 EQVPFFSDDIN
-36 WINSIQGESFLDKIE
+36 WIGSLETNNFSGFVE
-51 SVFEVQKRHWLTQ
+51 SVINRQVNVWLTE
-64 NGRITCHA
+64 NGRAMNHLLWQIT
-72 FLQCVAGNGELAY
+72 VANGDLCY
-85 DLFISILFGLSIL
+85 DVFISVVFVFYLWSAINLAAIRFVWNSLFLWSIAA
-98 LFNKLFDDKDN
+98 F
-109 KSDILIFAL
+109 ST
-118 IAIVFLYL
+118 LYL
-126 SPSSTTNFYWAAGG
+126 SPTSSSNFYWAAGG
-140 CNYLL
+140 CHYLWPAMSSIVYLL
-145 PVFFSLGFLCCINY
+145 LLKKSCINKFSIIK
-159 LKTRNFDNYLLPFV
+159 LTFLSF
-173 ALFSFIAG
+173 FSFIAG

-278 LALSKKKSLVE
+278 LALSKKKSLSV
-289 FVKDNVFLC
+289 FLKDNALLC

-371 WDTYRAVVEQTK
+371 WDTYRAVVEQIK
-383 QSNFEGTASMEQWK
+383 QSDFEGTSSMEQWK

-430 TDVYDYLKKNGGQ
+430 TNVYDYLKKNGGQ

-456 VVPLSEE
+456 VVPLSDE

-501 PERYPKTISAVYE
+501 PERYPTTISVVYE
-514 DEVSCLSVGGRQ
+514 DEVSRLSVGGRQ

-539 EIESVIIY
+539 QIESVIIY

>member
-1 MKMRR
+1 MKW
-6 ISKYLFFSLVLTA
+6 ILLFLLSLVSLFFLI
-19 CFFLLN
+19 N
-25 RQVPFFSDDLG
+25 EQVPFFSDDIN
-36 WINSIQGESFLDKIE
+36 WIGSLETNNFSGFVE
-51 SVFEVQKRHWLTQ
+51 SVINRQVNVWLTE
-64 NGRITCHA
+64 NGRAMNHLLWQIT
-72 FLQCVAGNGELAY
+72 VANGDLCY
-85 DLFISILFGLSIL
+85 DVFISVVFVFYLWSTINLAAIRFVWNSLFLWSIAA
-98 LFNKLFDDKDN
+98 F
-109 KSDILIFAL
+109 ST
-118 IAIVFLYL
+118 LYL
-126 SPSSTTNFYWAAGG
+126 SPASSSNFYWAAGG
-140 CNYLL
+140 CHYLWPAMLSIVYLL
-145 PVFFSLGFLCCINY
+145 LLKKSCINKFSIIKLTFLSFFSFM
-159 LKTRNFDNYLLPFV
+159 
-173 ALFSFIAG
+173 AG

-196 CMIIYNICKGKHLSK
+196 CMIIYNICKGKYLSK

-226 IVVSPGTIAR
+226 IVVSSGTIAR

-332 VNSVLA
+332 VNSVLE

-463 IEKAVRAGAFEMKLK
+463 IEKAVRTGAFEMKLK

>member
-1 MKMRR
+1 MKW
-6 ISKYLFFSLVLTA
+6 ILLFLLSLVTLFFLI
-19 CFFLLN
+19 N
-25 RQVPFFSDDLG
+25 EQVPFFSDDIN
-36 WINSIQGESFLDKIE
+36 WIGSLETNNFSGFVE
-51 SVFEVQKRHWLTQ
+51 SVINRQVNVWLTE
-64 NGRITCHA
+64 NGRAMNHLLWQIT
-72 FLQCVAGNGELAY
+72 VGNGDLCY
-85 DLFISILFGLSIL
+85 DVFISVVFVIFLWSAINFAAIRFVWSSLFLWSIAA
-98 LFNKLFDDKDN
+98 F
-109 KSDILIFAL
+109 ST
-118 IAIVFLYL
+118 LYL
-126 SPSSTTNFYWAAGG
+126 SPASSSNFYWAAGG
-140 CNYLL
+140 CHYLWPAML
-145 PVFFSLGFLCCINY
+145 SIVYLIWLKKSCINKFSIIK
-159 LKTRNFDNYLLPFV
+159 LTFLSF
-173 ALFSFIAG
+173 FSFIAG

-289 FVKDNVFLC
+289 FVKDNVLLC

-311 GVGGRAVWGV
+311 GVGGRAVLGV

>member
-1 MKMRR
+1 MKW
-6 ISKYLFFSLVLTA
+6 ILLFLLSLVTLFFLI
-19 CFFLLN
+19 N
-25 RQVPFFSDDLG
+25 EQVPFFSDDIS
-36 WINSIQGESFLDKIE
+36 WIGSLETNNFSGFVE
-51 SVFEVQKRHWLTQ
+51 SVINRQVNVWLTE
-64 NGRITCHA
+64 NGRAMNHLLWQIT
-72 FLQCVAGNGELAY
+72 VANGDLCY
-85 DLFISILFGLSIL
+85 DVFISVVFVFYLWSAISLAAIRFVWSSLFLWSIAA
-98 LFNKLFDDKDN
+98 F
-109 KSDILIFAL
+109 ST
-118 IAIVFLYL
+118 LYL
-126 SPSSTTNFYWAAGG
+126 SPASSSNFYWAAGG
-140 CNYLL
+140 CHYLWPAML
-145 PVFFSLGFLCCINY
+145 SIVYLILLKKSCINKFSIIK
-159 LKTRNFDNYLLPFV
+159 LTFLSF
-173 ALFSFIAG
+173 FSFIAG

-196 CMIIYNICKGKHLSK
+196 CMIISNICKGKHLSK

-289 FVKDNVFLC
+289 FVKDNALLC

-332 VNSVLA
+332 VNSVLE

-383 QSNFEGTASMEQWK
+383 QSDFEGTASMEQWK

-430 TDVYDYLKKNGGQ
+430 TEVYDYLKKNGGQ

-456 VVPLSEE
+456 VVPLSDE

-483 QQGSLMYLSWHQL
+483 QQGSLMYLTWHQL
-496 LQKMW
+496 IQKMW

>member
-1 MKMRR
+1 MKW
-6 ISKYLFFSLVLTA
+6 ILLFLLSLVTLFFLI
-19 CFFLLN
+19 N
-25 RQVPFFSDDLG
+25 EQVPFFSDDIN
-36 WINSIQGESFLDKIE
+36 WIGSLETNNFSGFVE
-51 SVFEVQKRHWLTQ
+51 SVINRQVNVWLTE
-64 NGRITCHA
+64 NGRAMNHLLWQIT
-72 FLQCVAGNGELAY
+72 VANGDLCY
-85 DLFISILFGLSIL
+85 DVFISVVFVFYLWSAINLAAIRFVWNSLFLWSIAA
-98 LFNKLFDDKDN
+98 F
-109 KSDILIFAL
+109 ST
-118 IAIVFLYL
+118 LYL
-126 SPSSTTNFYWAAGG
+126 SPASSSNFYWAAGG
-140 CNYLL
+140 CHYLWPAMLSIVYLL
-145 PVFFSLGFLCCINY
+145 LLKKSCINKFSIIKLTFLSFFSFM
-159 LKTRNFDNYLLPFV
+159 
-173 ALFSFIAG
+173 AG

-383 QSNFEGTASMEQWK
+383 QSDFEGTASMEQWK

>member
-1 MKMRR
+1 MKW
-6 ISKYLFFSLVLTA
+6 ILLFLLSLVSLFFLI
-19 CFFLLN
+19 N
-25 RQVPFFSDDLG
+25 EQVPFFSDDIN
-36 WINSIQGESFLDKIE
+36 WIGSLETNNFSGFVE
-51 SVFEVQKRHWLTQ
+51 SVINRQVNVWLTE
-64 NGRITCHA
+64 NGRAMNHLLWQIT
-72 FLQCVAGNGELAY
+72 VANGDLCY
-85 DLFISILFGLSIL
+85 DVFISVVFVFYLWSTINLAAIRFVWNSLFLWSIAA
-98 LFNKLFDDKDN
+98 F
-109 KSDILIFAL
+109 ST
-118 IAIVFLYL
+118 LYL
-126 SPSSTTNFYWAAGG
+126 SPASSSNFYWAAGG
-140 CNYLL
+140 CHYLWPAMLSIVYLL
-145 PVFFSLGFLCCINY
+145 LLKKSCINKFSIIK
-159 LKTRNFDNYLLPFV
+159 LTFLSF
-173 ALFSFIAG
+173 FSFIAG

-196 CMIIYNICKGKHLSK
+196 CMIIYNICKGKYLSK

-332 VNSVLA
+332 VNSVLE

-463 IEKAVRAGAFEMKLK
+463 IEKAVRTGAFEMKLK

>member
-1 MKMRR
+1 MKW
-6 ISKYLFFSLVLTA
+6 ILLFLLSLVTLFFLI
-19 CFFLLN
+19 N
-25 RQVPFFSDDLG
+25 EQVPFFSDDIN
-36 WINSIQGESFLDKIE
+36 WIGSLETNNFSGFVE
-51 SVFEVQKRHWLTQ
+51 SVINRQVNVWLTE
-64 NGRITCHA
+64 NGRAMNHLLWQIT
-72 FLQCVAGNGELAY
+72 VANGDLCY
-85 DLFISILFGLSIL
+85 DVFISVVFVFYLWSAINLAAIRFVWNSLFLWSIAA
-98 LFNKLFDDKDN
+98 F
-109 KSDILIFAL
+109 ST
-118 IAIVFLYL
+118 LYL
-126 SPSSTTNFYWAAGG
+126 SPTSSSNFYWAAGG
-140 CNYLL
+140 CHYLWPAMSSIVYLL
-145 PVFFSLGFLCCINY
+145 LLKKSCIN
-159 LKTRNFDNYLLPFV
+159 K
-173 ALFSFIAG
+173 FSIIKLTFLSFFLFIAG

-190 ISFALF
+190 ISFTLF

-278 LALSKKKSLVE
+278 LALSKKKSLSV
-289 FVKDNVFLC
+289 FLKDNAFLC

-383 QSNFEGTASMEQWK
+383 QSNFEETASMEQWK

-430 TDVYDYLKKNGGQ
+430 TNVYDYLKKNGGQ

-456 VVPLSEE
+456 VVPLSDE

-496 LQKMW
+496 LQKIW

-539 EIESVIIY
+539 QIESVIIY

>member
-1 MKMRR
+1 MKW
-6 ISKYLFFSLVLTA
+6 ILLFLLSLVTLFFLI
-19 CFFLLN
+19 N
-25 RQVPFFSDDLG
+25 EQVPFFSDDIN
-36 WINSIQGESFLDKIE
+36 WIGSLETNNFSGFVE
-51 SVFEVQKRHWLTQ
+51 SVINRQVNVWLTE
-64 NGRITCHA
+64 NGRAMNHLLWQIT
-72 FLQCVAGNGELAY
+72 VANGDLCY
-85 DLFISILFGLSIL
+85 DVFISVVFVFYLWSAISLAAIRFVWSSLFLWSIAA
-98 LFNKLFDDKDN
+98 F
-109 KSDILIFAL
+109 ST
-118 IAIVFLYL
+118 LYL
-126 SPSSTTNFYWAAGG
+126 SPASSSNFYWAAGG
-140 CNYLL
+140 CHYLWPAML
-145 PVFFSLGFLCCINY
+145 SIVYLILLKKSCINKFSIIK
-159 LKTRNFDNYLLPFV
+159 LTFLSF
-173 ALFSFIAG
+173 FSFIAG

-267 CFYVLLALLIY
+267 CFYVLLALLVY

-383 QSNFEGTASMEQWK
+383 QSDFEGTASMEQWK

-496 LQKMW
+496 LQKIW

-514 DEVSCLSVGGRQ
+514 DEVSCLIVGGRQ

>member
-1 MKMRR
+1 MKW
-6 ISKYLFFSLVLTA
+6 ILLFLLSLVTLFFLI
-19 CFFLLN
+19 N
-25 RQVPFFSDDLG
+25 EQVPFFSDDIN
-36 WINSIQGESFLDKIE
+36 WIGSLETNNFSGFVE
-51 SVFEVQKRHWLTQ
+51 SVINRQVNVWLTE
-64 NGRITCHA
+64 NGRAMNHLLWQIT
-72 FLQCVAGNGELAY
+72 VANGDLCY
-85 DLFISILFGLSIL
+85 DVFISVVFVFYLWSAINLAAIRFVWNSLFLWSIAA
-98 LFNKLFDDKDN
+98 F
-109 KSDILIFAL
+109 ST
-118 IAIVFLYL
+118 LYL
-126 SPSSTTNFYWAAGG
+126 SPTSSSNFYWAAGG
-140 CNYLL
+140 CHYLWPAMSSIVYLL
-145 PVFFSLGFLCCINY
+145 LLKKSCINKFSIIK
-159 LKTRNFDNYLLPFV
+159 LTFLSF
-173 ALFSFIAG
+173 FSFIAG

-190 ISFALF
+190 ISFTLF

-278 LALSKKKSLVE
+278 LALSKKKSLSV
-289 FVKDNVFLC
+289 FLKDNAFMC

-383 QSNFEGTASMEQWK
+383 QSNFEETASMEQWK

-443 MTEKTVMNIDGDF
+443 MPEKTVMNIDGDF

-496 LQKMW
+496 LQKIW

-539 EIESVIIY
+539 QIESVIIY

>member
-1 MKMRR
+1 M
-6 ISKYLFFSLVLTA
+6 
-19 CFFLLN
+19 N
-25 RQVPFFSDDLG
+25 NEQVPFFSDDIN
-36 WINSIQGESFLDKIE
+36 WIGSLETNNFSGFVE
-51 SVFEVQKRHWLTQ
+51 SVINRQVNVWLTE
-64 NGRITCHA
+64 NGRAMNHLLWQIT
-72 FLQCVAGNGELAY
+72 VGNGDLCY
-85 DLFISILFGLSIL
+85 DVFISVVFVIFLWSAINLAAIRFVWSSLFLWSIAA
-98 LFNKLFDDKDN
+98 F
-109 KSDILIFAL
+109 ST
-118 IAIVFLYL
+118 LYL
-126 SPSSTTNFYWAAGG
+126 SPASSSNFYWAAGG
-140 CNYLL
+140 CHYLWPAML
-145 PVFFSLGFLCCINY
+145 SIVYLILLKKSCINKFSIIKLTFLSFFSFM
-159 LKTRNFDNYLLPFV
+159 
-173 ALFSFIAG
+173 AG

-190 ISFALF
+190 ISFALL
-196 CMIIYNICKGKHLSK
+196 CMIIYNICKGKYLSK
-211 QHFCLIIPFWLGALL
+211 QHFCLIIPFWLGTLL

-338 HSDKS
+338 HSDKL

-417 MWMRIPLHCNVCR
+417 MWMRFPLHCNVCR

>member
-1 MKMRR
+1 MKW
-6 ISKYLFFSLVLTA
+6 ILLFLLSLVTLFFLI
-19 CFFLLN
+19 N
-25 RQVPFFSDDLG
+25 EQVPFFSDDIN
-36 WINSIQGESFLDKIE
+36 WIGSLETNNFSGFVE
-51 SVFEVQKRHWLTQ
+51 SVINRQVNVWLTE
-64 NGRITCHA
+64 NGRAMNHLLWQIT
-72 FLQCVAGNGELAY
+72 VANGDLCY
-85 DLFISILFGLSIL
+85 DVFISVVFVFYLWSAINLAAIRFVWNSLFLWSIAA
-98 LFNKLFDDKDN
+98 F
-109 KSDILIFAL
+109 ST
-118 IAIVFLYL
+118 LYL
-126 SPSSTTNFYWAAGG
+126 SPTSSSNFYWAAGG
-140 CNYLL
+140 CHYLWPAMSSIVYL
-145 PVFFSLGFLCCINY
+145 ILLKKSCINKFSIIK
-159 LKTRNFDNYLLPFV
+159 LTFLSF
-173 ALFSFIAG
+173 FSFIAG

-190 ISFALF
+190 ISFTLF

-267 CFYVLLALLIY
+267 CFYVLLALLVY

-383 QSNFEGTASMEQWK
+383 QSNFEETASMEQWK

-443 MTEKTVMNIDGDF
+443 MPEKTVMNIDGDF

-496 LQKMW
+496 LQKIW

-539 EIESVIIY
+539 QIESVIIY

>member
-1 MKMRR
+1 MKW
-6 ISKYLFFSLVLTA
+6 ILLFLLSLVTLFFLI
-19 CFFLLN
+19 N
-25 RQVPFFSDDLG
+25 EQVPFFSDDIN
-36 WINSIQGESFLDKIE
+36 WIGSLETNNFSGFVE
-51 SVFEVQKRHWLTQ
+51 SVINRQVNVWLTE
-64 NGRITCHA
+64 NGRAMNHLLWQIT
-72 FLQCVAGNGELAY
+72 VANGDLCY
-85 DLFISILFGLSIL
+85 DVFISVVFVFYLWSTINLAAIRFVWNSLFLWSIAA
-98 LFNKLFDDKDN
+98 F
-109 KSDILIFAL
+109 ST
-118 IAIVFLYL
+118 LYL
-126 SPSSTTNFYWAAGG
+126 SPASSSNFYWAAGG
-140 CNYLL
+140 CHYLWPAMLSIVYLL
-145 PVFFSLGFLCCINY
+145 LLKKSCINKFSIIKLTFLSFFSFM
-159 LKTRNFDNYLLPFV
+159 
-173 ALFSFIAG
+173 AG

-190 ISFALF
+190 ISLALF
-196 CMIIYNICKGKHLSK
+196 CMIIYNICKGKYLSK